1 MFQNHI
7 YEISLVAIQLKAQM
21 NGKEQLVMVRLG
33 CSTEKERT
41 NGIFFFLQL
50 REAYF
55 SFTVEIISTEILHSS
70 CKTFSESP
78 A

>member
-41 NGIFFFLQL
+41 NGIFFFFAAQRGL
-50 REAYF
+50 F
-55 SFTVEIISTEILHSS
+55 
-70 CKTFSESP
+70 
-78 A
+78 